1 MSQTLQNL
9 TKAFIGES
17 QARNRYS
24 YYTTIAKEEGFEQIA
39 AIFAETSEQEK
50 IHAKKLFEHIQ
61 ELKEGQN
68 EIIVEAVSPNVYGKT
83 ADNLKAAASGEH
95 YEYSEMY
102 PEFARIAKEEGFTII
117 ANRLLAIANAEK
129 HHEERY
135 LKLLKQIE
143 AGTIFKKEIE
153 TVWVCR
159 ECGYVHTGKEAPKSC
174 SNCLHPQ
181 AFFQIKNEEY

>member
-24 YYTTIAKEEGFEQIA
+24 YYATIAREESFEQIA

-68 EIIVEAVSPNVYGKT
+68 EIMVESASPNVYGKT
-83 ADNLKAAASGEH
+83 ADNLKAAANGEH

-102 PEFARIAKEEGFTII
+102 PEFARVAKEEGFDVI

-135 LKLLKQIE
+135 LKLLKQLE
-143 AGTIFKKEIE
+143 AGTIFKKELE
-153 TVWVCR
+153 TAWVCR
-159 ECGYVHTGKEAPKSC
+159 ECGFVHTGEEAPKAC
-174 SNCLHPQ
+174 PNCLHPQ